1 MKITEAECSSQAS
14 EIMNFKSKI
23 NRINSF
29 LTTIVFLYSFQSH
42 QALSQPITPAN
53 DPVKTRI
60 QSPDGRQFNILGGQR
75 SGVNLFHSF
84 EQFGLDSG
92 QVANFLSEPDIQNI
106 IGRINGGD
114 ASVINGLIQI
124 TGGQSHLF
132 LINPAGIIFG
142 AEASLNLP
150 ASFTVTT
157 ANAIEFGN
165 NHWFNVIGENNFS
178 NLIESPSGF
187 RFDVKTPGTI
197 INLGQLQVNSGTD
210 LTLIGG
216 TVINTGS
223 LSAPNGTL
231 NIQTVAG
238 ENLVRISQAGNLLN
252 LEIEAESYTTI
263 YPLSLPELLT
273 GIAPY
278 EATEVRVNANG
289 DVILSQG
296 EVIQPGDIAI
306 ATSPTQQ
313 TQLNAATINLNAHHN
328 LAVLGSQLQT
338 TADLNLW
345 AGNTIKIRDSL
356 TDNFSA
362 NIGSNL
368 TIRGEQNIDILTL
381 NSINPFQ
388 VQGDLNLISNGMI
401 SADSQFNVGGNF
413 NLQTLNGEPA
423 NFISLFDPIIY
434 GNGDVIFGEYTG
446 ASLKIEAKGNIIG
459 SNITIV
465 NPDIFLVETND
476 PDANILRS
484 QPALILRSGV
494 NYLSSS
500 PNLDSTNSIGN
511 TLFLENDTSGNNIS
525 VGAISTLGG
534 IVILESPGEI
544 TIDQIN
550 TQGGD
555 IQLNANQDITVAQSL
570 NSSGGN
576 IEIITES
583 LFQVDGISNNS
594 NISISSIGNGKNGN
608 INIQHQ
614 GGEITPFIVGNSNIN
629 GTVGS
634 ISTGIETL
642 FPLFEVPVPEDGIF
656 TQGNITIQTTPP
668 PLQPATKPELPE
680 AVREMQEEIKTT
692 LETEPSRQ
700 EDQVVLSSEAL
711 DQEEILS
718 IDPSIDSSL
727 INNFNQ
733 NYQDLK
739 VQQSTGGN
747 LEIVHQESENQAI
760 IENLRNEIINLLD
773 NQQVEAAIPKLDQSL
788 NFQLANYLGK
798 KFSTFEREVQINN
811 IRGVLQQIEQQ
822 FNQKAAVVYAFSRPQ
837 QLDLILITANGKT
850 LYKTVPAANQED
862 LLLKVIQFGFEVKKP
877 WSRQQNQYLTLSQ
890 ELYQWLIDPL
900 KSELEQQEINTIL
913 FAMDEG
919 LKSLPIAALHDGKQF
934 FIEQYSYSLIPS
946 FSLINL
952 RYHPLQQ
959 SQVLAMGASEFEEQ
973 ASLPGV
979 PIEVNTITSTL
990 EGDAFINDLFTLN
1003 YYKEQRSQA
1012 PYRIVHFATH
1022 ADFQA
1027 GFPDES
1033 YIQFWDTRLTLNKLN
1048 QLGWK
1053 WNDPPTDLFVLS
1065 ACRTAI
1071 GDKNAELGFA
1081 GLAVQAGV
1089 PSALASLWYVSDQG
1103 TLALM
1108 LKFYEKLQ
1116 QIPIKAEAL
1125 RQTQLALLRGEI
1137 QIQSGELRGYTSR
1150 GNVELPPEL
1159 SQNDLTFSHPVYWA
1173 GFTMIGS
1180 PW

>member
-1 MKITEAECSSQAS
+1 
-14 EIMNFKSKI
+14 MNFKSKI
-23 NRINSF
+23 NRINSL
-29 LTTIVFLYSFQSH
+29 LTSILFLYSFQGH
-42 QALSQPITPAN
+42 QALSQPIIPAN
-53 DPVKTRI
+53 DSVQTQI
-60 QSPDGRQFNILGGQR
+60 HSPDGRQFNILGGQR
-75 SGVNLFHSF
+75 SGANLFHSF
-84 EQFGLDSG
+84 EQFGLDAG

-124 TGGQSHLF
+124 TGGQSNLF

-157 ANAIEFGN
+157 GNAIEFGN
-165 NHWFNVIGENNFS
+165 NHWFNVTGENNFS
-178 NLIESPSGF
+178 NLVGTPRGF
-187 RFDVKTPGTI
+187 RFDFDAPGTI
-197 INLGQLQVNSGTD
+197 INLGQLQVDSGAN

-216 TVINTGS
+216 TVINTGR

-231 NIQTVAG
+231 NIQTVSG

-252 LEIEAESYTTI
+252 LEIEPEYHSTI
-263 YPLSLPELLT
+263 NPLSLPELLT
-273 GIAPY
+273 SIETP

-296 EVIQPGDIAI
+296 EVIQPGDIII
-306 ATSPTQQ
+306 ANSPTQQ
-313 TQLNAATINLNAHHN
+313 TQLSAATINLNAHDN
-328 LAVLGSQLQT
+328 LTVLGSQLKT

-345 AGNTIKIRDSL
+345 AGNTIKIRDNSIHPFAANVGRDL
-356 TDNFSA
+356 TL
-362 NIGSNL
+362 I
-368 TIRGEQNIDILTL
+368 GEQNIDIFTL
-381 NSINPFQ
+381 NSVFSFQ
-388 VQGDLNLISNGMI
+388 VQGDLNLISNGII
-401 SADSQFNVGGNF
+401 SADSQFNVGGDF
-413 NLQTLNGEPA
+413 NLQTLTGEPG

-434 GNGDVIFGEYTG
+434 ADGDVIFGEYTG
-446 ASLKIEAKGNIIG
+446 ASLKIEARGNIIG

-465 NPDIFLVETND
+465 NPDTFLVETND

-494 NYLSSS
+494 NNLSGS

-511 TLFLENDTSGNNIS
+511 TLFLENDISGNNIS
-525 VGAISTLGG
+525 VGAILTLGG
-534 IVILESPGEI
+534 VVILESPGEI
-544 TIDQIN
+544 TVDQIN

-576 IEIITES
+576 IEIFTES
-583 LFQVDGISNNS
+583 LFRVDGTLNNS
-594 NISISSIGNGKNGN
+594 NISISSMGNGQSGD

-614 GGEITPFIVGNSNIN
+614 GGETTLFIIGDGNIN

-634 ISTGIETL
+634 ISTGVSTL
-642 FPLFEVPVPEDGIF
+642 FPFFEVPIPEDGIF
-656 TQGNITIQTTPP
+656 RQGNITIQTTPP
-668 PLQPATKPELPE
+668 PVQPPPEP
-680 AVREMQEEIKTT
+680 REIDEDIKTP
-692 LETEPSRQ
+692 LETEPPRQ
-700 EDQVVLSSEAL
+700 EDQVILSAEPL
-711 DQEEILS
+711 DNEEILS
-718 IDPSIDSSL
+718 VDPSIDRSS
-727 INNFNQ
+727 INNLNQ
-733 NYQDLK
+733 NNQDLK
-739 VQQSTGGN
+739 VKLGTDET
-747 LEIVHQESENQAI
+747 LEIVRQESENQAI
-760 IENLRNEIINLLD
+760 IDDLRTEVTTLLD
-773 NQQVEAAIPKLDQSL
+773 NNQIEAAIPKIDQEF

-798 KFSTFEREVQINN
+798 SFSTFERDIQIKN
-811 IRGVLQQIEQQ
+811 IRDVLKNIEQD
-822 FNQKAAVVYAFSRPQ
+822 FNKKAAVIYAFSRPQ
-837 QLDLILITANGKT
+837 QLDLILITAHGKII
-850 LYKTVPAANQED
+850 YKTVPAANKKD
-862 LLLKVIQFGFEVKKP
+862 LRQKVIQFGFEVKNP
-877 WSRQQNQYLTLSQ
+877 FARQSNRYLNFSQ
-890 ELYQWLIDPL
+890 ELYQWLIAPL
-900 KSELEQQEINTIL
+900 KSELEQQEIDTIL

-919 LKSLPIAALHDGKQF
+919 LKSLPLAALHDGEQF
-934 FIEQYSYSLIPS
+934 LIEQYSYSLIPS

-959 SQVLAMGASEFEEQ
+959 SQILAMGASEFDDL
-973 ASLPGV
+973 APLPAV
-979 PIEVNTITSTL
+979 PLEVNKITTSL
-990 EGDAFINDLFTLN
+990 EGDAFLNESFTINN
-1003 YYKEQRSQA
+1003 YKDQRNQA

-1027 GFPDES
+1027 GFPDQS
-1033 YIQFWDTRLTLNKLN
+1033 YIRFWDTRLTLNKLN

-1125 RQTQLALLRGEI
+1125 RQTQIALLRGEI

-1150 GNVELPPEL
+1150 GDIELPPEL
-1159 SQNDLTFSHPVYWA
+1159 SQNDITFSHPFYWA

>member
-1 MKITEAECSSQAS
+1 MK
-14 EIMNFKSKI
+14 FKSKI
-23 NRINSF
+23 NRINS
-29 LTTIVFLYSFQSH
+29 LLASILFLYNFKTD
-42 QALSQPITPAN
+42 QAVSQPIIPAN
-53 DPVKTRI
+53 DPVQTRI
-60 QSPDGRQFNILGGQR
+60 NSPDGRQFNILGGQR
-75 SGVNLFHSF
+75 SGENLFHSF
-84 EQFGLDSG
+84 EKFGLDAG
-92 QVANFLSEPDIQNI
+92 QIANFLSEPDIQNI

-114 ASVINGLIQI
+114 ASIINGLIQI
-124 TGGQSHLF
+124 TGGQSNLF

-157 ANAIEFGN
+157 GNAIEFGN
-165 NHWFNVIGENNFS
+165 NNWFNVIGENNFA
-178 NLIESPSGF
+178 NLIGNPRGF
-187 RFDVKTPGTI
+187 RFDVETPGAI
-197 INLGQLQVNSGTD
+197 INLGQLQVNSGAN

-216 TVINTGS
+216 TMINTGR
-223 LSAPNGTL
+223 LSAPNGHL
-231 NIQTVAG
+231 NIQTVSG

-252 LEIEAESYTTI
+252 LEVKSDSPTGIR
-263 YPLSLPELLT
+263 PLSLPELLT
-273 GIAPY
+273 GIETP

-296 EVIQPGDIAI
+296 EVVQPGDIVI
-306 ATSPTQQ
+306 ANSPTQQ
-313 TQLNAATINLNAHHN
+313 TQLNAATITLNAHDN
-328 LAVLGSQLQT
+328 LTVLGSQLQT
-338 TADLNLW
+338 SADLNLL
-345 AGNTIKIRDSL
+345 AGNTVKIRDHSI
-356 TDNFSA
+356 NPFAA
-362 NIGSNL
+362 NVGRNL
-368 TIRGEQNIDILTL
+368 TLIGEQNIDIFTL
-381 NSINPFQ
+381 NSAFPFQ
-388 VQGDLNLISNGMI
+388 VQGNFNLISNGII

-413 NLQTLNGEPA
+413 SLQTLTGEPG
-423 NFISLFDPIIY
+423 NFMSLFDPIIY

-446 ASLKIEAKGNIIG
+446 ASLKIEARGNIIG

-465 NPDIFLVETND
+465 NPDIFLVEIND
-476 PDANILRS
+476 PDANILRT

-494 NYLSSS
+494 NSLSGSA
-500 PNLDSTNSIGN
+500 NIDSTNSIGN
-511 TLFLENDTSGNNIS
+511 TLFLENDISGNNVS
-525 VGAISTLGG
+525 VGAISTFGG
-534 IVILESPGEI
+534 IVILDSPGEI
-544 TIDQIN
+544 TVDQIN
-550 TQGGD
+550 TQGGE

-570 NSSGGN
+570 NSGGGN

-583 LFQVDGISNNS
+583 LFRVDGTLNNS
-594 NISISSIGNGKNGN
+594 NISISSIGNGQSGN
-608 INIQHQ
+608 IKIQHQ
-614 GGEITPFIVGNSNIN
+614 GGEITPFIIGNGNIN

-634 ISTGIETL
+634 ISTGVETL
-642 FPLFEVPVPEDGIF
+642 SPFFEVPVPEDGIF

-668 PLQPATKPELPE
+668 PLQPDPPEELIELEEGTKNALD
-680 AVREMQEEIKTT
+680 
-692 LETEPSRQ
+692 TEPPRQ
-700 EDQVVLSSEAL
+700 EDQVILSAEPL
-711 DQEEILS
+711 DNEEILS
-718 IDPSIDSSL
+718 VDPSIDRSL
-727 INNFNQ
+727 INNLNQ
-733 NYQDLK
+733 NNQDLT
-739 VQQSTGGN
+739 VQQGTDET
-747 LEIVHQESENQAI
+747 LEIVRQESDKQAI
-760 IENLRNEIINLLD
+760 IDNLRNEIGTLLD
-773 NQQVEAAIPKLDQSL
+773 NQQIEAAIPKIDQEF
-788 NFQLANYLGK
+788 NFQFANYLGK
-798 KFSTFEREVQINN
+798 SFSTFERDIQINS
-811 IRGVLQQIEQQ
+811 IRDVLKKVEQD
-822 FNQKAAVVYAFSRPQ
+822 FNKKAAVVYAFSRPQ

-850 LYKTVPAANQED
+850 VYKTVPAANKKD
-862 LLLKVIQFGFEVKKP
+862 LRQKVIQFGFEVKNLV
-877 WSRQQNQYLTLSQ
+877 SQRSNRYLDFSQ
-890 ELYQWLIDPL
+890 ELYQWLITPL
-900 KSELEQQEINTIL
+900 KSELEQQEIDTIL

-919 LKSLPIAALHDGKQF
+919 LKSLPIAALHDGEQF
-934 FIEQYSYSLIPS
+934 LIEQYSYSIIPS

-959 SQVLAMGASEFEEQ
+959 SQILAMGASEFEDQ
-973 ASLPGV
+973 APLPAV
-979 PIEVNTITSTL
+979 PIEVNKITTSL
-990 EGDAFINDLFTLN
+990 EGDAFLNESFTLN
-1003 YYKEQRSQA
+1003 NYKEQRNQA

-1125 RQTQLALLRGEI
+1125 RQTQIALLRGEI

-1150 GNVELPPEL
+1150 GDIELPPEL
-1159 SQNDLTFSHPVYWA
+1159 SRNDITFSHPFYWA